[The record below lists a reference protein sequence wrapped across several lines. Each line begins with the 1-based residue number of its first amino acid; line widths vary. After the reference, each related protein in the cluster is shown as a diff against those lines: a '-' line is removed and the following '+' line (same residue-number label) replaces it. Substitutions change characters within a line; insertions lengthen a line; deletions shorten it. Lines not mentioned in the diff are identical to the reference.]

1 MPTLTL
7 DKLTACLRVGARGAY
22 ATEAAVE
29 LLIAHRTWL
38 RRADFRAACVDD
50 DGHTLAWIE
59 WDTVIDFLNDAP
71 SSSSEESMLLIAAE
85 LIGVDTHVP
94 LGHLLTGLDATNTQI
109 VLNAIAH
116 ACALH
121 VRGGGRR

>member
-1 MPTLTL
+1 VQTLTL

-59 WDTVIDFLNDAP
+59 WDTVIDFLNDAL
-71 SSSSEESMLLIAAE
+71 LLIAAE

-94 LGHLLTGLDATNTQI
+94 LGHLLTGLDAHNTHI
-109 VLNAIAH
+109 VLDAITH
-116 ACALH
+116 ACALG
-121 VRGGGRR
+121 RGGDRR

>member
-1 MPTLTL
+1 VQTLTL

-29 LLIAHRTWL
+29 LLIAHGTWL

-59 WDTVIDFLNDAP
+59 WDTVVDFLNDAP
-71 SSSSEESMLLIAAE
+71 ASTSEESMLLIAAE
-85 LIGVDTHVP
+85 LIGVDTGTP
-94 LGHLLTGLDATNTQI
+94 LGHLLTGLDAHNTRI
-109 VLNAIAH
+109 VLDAIAH

-121 VRGGGRR
+121 VRGGDRR

>member
-1 MPTLTL
+1 VPTLTL

-29 LLIAHRTWL
+29 LLIAHQTWL

-59 WDTVIDFLNDAP
+59 WDTVVDFLNDAP
-71 SSSSEESMLLIAAE
+71 SSTSEESLLLIAAE
-85 LIGVDTHVP
+85 LIGVDTHIP
-94 LGHLLTGLDATNTQI
+94 LGHLLTGLDDHDARI
-109 VLNAIAH
+109 VLDAIAH
-116 ACALH
+116 AARVD
-121 VRGGGRR
+121 VREGV

>member
-7 DKLTACLRVGARGAY
+7 DKLAACLRVGARGAY

-29 LLIAHRTWL
+29 LLIAHGTWL
-38 RRADFRAACVDD
+38 RRADFRTACVDD

-59 WDTVIDFLNDAP
+59 WDTVIDFLNDTP
-71 SSSSEESMLLIAAE
+71 SSTSEESMLLIAAE

-94 LGHLLTGLDATNTQI
+94 LGHLLTGLDDRNSRL
-109 VLNAIAH
+109 VVDAIAH
-116 ACALH
+116 ALAMG
-121 VRGGGRR
+121 VRR